1 MSNYV
6 IHILVTLRRRKR
18 EERMKREEWKIQN
31 YIFESMMKKGRNFE
45 VIKNQKKFF
54 WKSHGFC
61 YMLNYYYYYYY
72 CIIIIIIIFII
83 LWRAK
88 MFE

>member
-31 YIFESMMKKGRNFE
+31 YIFESLMKKGRNFE

-54 WKSHGFC
+54 
-61 YMLNYYYYYYY
+61 
-72 CIIIIIIIFII
+72 
-83 LWRAK
+83 
-88 MFE
+88 